1 MDIMKYSVVDLFCG
15 AGGLSKGFLDAGF
28 DVKLGVDFDDAALKT
43 FANNHGNAVAQKLDL
58 FNLDNVVEIKNILT
72 KLGTEQLDV
81 LIGGPPCQGFSLAGN
96 RIESDERNALYTA
109 MVKTAE
115 LLKPRVVLLENVPGM
130 LTLYK
135 LFFTKA

>member
-1 MDIMKYSVVDLFCG
+1 M
-15 AGGLSKGFLDAGF
+15 AGF

-115 LLKPRVVLLENVPGM
+115 LLKPREFYWKMFLEC
-130 LTLYK
+130 LRCTKEK
-135 LFFTKA
+135 LNNEYLKILKIWVIP